1 MFDNVRR
8 VFTQSVVYGSGE
20 AAVFAVNFL
29 LLPIYTRILA
39 PADYGALSM
48 LLLLQAFLAPLNR
61 LGLDEAYL
69 RFYYDCENDDQKRTL
84 TGTTGLFLGAANL
97 CVLVGL
103 LLGAP
108 AVGALLL
115 IPDHVGAV
123 RLLALNGFITAFFVL
138 PQGLMRARNRPGQYA
153 RWMIVRAIGI
163 VAVRLLL
170 VVGLRMGVLGMIL
183 AEVIVSA
190 ILFVGLTRVM
200 RGLLAWRFSWPLLRE
215 LLRYGFPRTPYALLY
230 QTMGMSERYFL
241 RRYLSAGSLG
251 TYHVAANIV
260 SALRIYQ
267 DGVLRA
273 WMPFAFET
281 MRRPDAPR
289 VLARLATVAF
299 AGLVLATLALAVF
312 AEPLIVLMTDPAF
325 HGAREVAPLLAL
337 GVAVQI
343 VAVFLTTSLNI
354 GKESRA
360 LPRIAA
366 LAAAATVAGSLV
378 FIPRFGLIGGAL
390 AVGSGQLTLAIATAV
405 AAQRHYH
412 IPYEL
417 SRLVRVALAG
427 AVLYA
432 AWTLVPPTGLLTAL
446 VIRSAVVALFPL
458 ALIAVGVV
466 DRDTLAQ
473 VRRLVAQARGGSP
486 RDSGQN
492 GSGS

>member
-8 VFTQSVVYGSGE
+8 VFKQSAVYGSGE

-84 TGTTGLFLGAANL
+84 TGTTGIFLGAANL

-115 IPDHVGAV
+115 IPDHLGAV

-190 ILFVGLTRVM
+190 ILFVGLTRVV

-241 RRYLSAGSLG
+241 LRYLSAGSLG

-267 DGVLRA
+267 DAVLRA

-325 HGAREVAPLLAL
+325 HGARAVAPLLAI

-343 VAVFLTTSLNI
+343 VRRLPDDVAQHRQGNACAPAHRGARRGGHRRRQPGLHPAVRAHRRRARGGQRSVDPGHRDGRRRAASLPHPV
-354 GKESRA
+354 R
-360 LPRIAA
+360 
-366 LAAAATVAGSLV
+366 
-378 FIPRFGLIGGAL
+378 
-390 AVGSGQLTLAIATAV
+390 AV
-405 AAQRHYH
+405 AAGPR
-412 IPYEL
+412 
-417 SRLVRVALAG
+417 G
-427 AVLYA
+427 ARRRR
-432 AWTLVPPTGLLTAL
+432 TL
-446 VIRSAVVALFPL
+446 
-458 ALIAVGVV
+458 
-466 DRDTLAQ
+466 
-473 VRRLVAQARGGSP
+473 RRLDHSCRPPAC
-486 RDSGQN
+486 
-492 GSGS
+492 